1 MDILSKVK
9 LLVHILKWRFTW
21 NRKNLDYKVKNINNP
36 KFMSAMEAIKL
47 IPDGAN
53 VFSSGLGGNTRC
65 SVWFWATERSFQET
79 GHPRNL
85 THINVGAQ
93 GGRGKVPGTVE
104 NLASRKG
111 CVTRYIAGH
120 LETAKSMLKLADL
133 GQVELHTF
141 PQGIETFLVE
151 AQIRG
156 VYEIETETG
165 VGTFLDPRT
174 GKGTAVLSGTGKSMS
189 VAAGDKLR
197 YRLPKI
203 DIAYFIAPSADKE
216 GNIYVRNCCMYTESY
231 ESALAAK
238 ANGGKVLGSVAEII
252 EKNEIEIFLS
262 ADKVDAIA
270 VHPYNEQAAS
280 IPQLKY
286 WKMFTEGANVD
297 KKDAIDKLK
306 FINKVLGITPKR
318 GPVEDALARLGGS
331 VFTRYVKKCSNIVV
345 GVGMPEEVSRLIY
358 EGGLFNDV
366 TFISET
372 GVIGGLPGP
381 GIFFGAGINPKEIMS
396 SAQTFHLCYEHLD
409 ATILG
414 ILEADSHGNINV
426 SKRGKGA
433 INYVGPGGFPDFC
446 AAAETIIFVGSWMAG
461 AEMSIKNGGLV
472 IDKPG
477 KHKFISKVSEITM
490 SGEQALKKNKK
501 VLYVTNVG
509 VFKLT
514 DRGMELIEVM
524 PGIDIKKDIIDSCPM
539 KVHLPESGDV
549 TVVEESIVTG
559 QGFKLKWS
567 DFE

>member
-1 MDILSKVK
+1 MDILTKAK
-9 LLVHILKWRFTW
+9 LLAHILRWRFTW
-21 NRKNLDYKVKNINNP
+21 NRKNLDYRIEGMKNP
-36 KFMSAMEAIKL
+36 KFMSAMEAVKL
-47 IPDGAN
+47 IPDGAT

-65 SVWFWATERSFQET
+65 SVWFWATERSFRET

-104 NLASRKG
+104 EIAKHKG

-120 LETAKSMLKLADL
+120 LETAKAMLRLADL
-133 GQVELHTF
+133 GQVEIHTF

-151 AQIRG
+151 AQSRG
-156 VYEIETETG
+156 VFEIETETG
-165 VGTFLDPRT
+165 VGTFLDPRI
-174 GKGTAVLSGTGKSMS
+174 GNGTAVIPGTGKSLTEVS
-189 VAAGDKLR
+189 GNKLR

-203 DIAYFIAPSADKE
+203 DIAYFIAPAADRE
-216 GNIYVRNCCMYTESY
+216 GNIYIRNCCMYTESY
-231 ESALAAK
+231 ESALAAM
-238 ANGGKVLGSVAEII
+238 ANGGKVLVSVAEII
-252 EKNEIEIFLS
+252 EKNEKEIFLP
-262 ADKVDAIA
+262 ADKVDAIV

-286 WKMFTEGANVD
+286 WKMFTEGAKVD
-297 KKDAIDKLK
+297 KKDAIEKLK
-306 FINKVLGITPKR
+306 FINQVLGITPKR
-318 GPVEDALARLGGS
+318 GQVENALARLGGS

-345 GVGMPEEVSRLIY
+345 GVGLPEEVSRLIY
-358 EGGLFNDV
+358 EGGLFDDV

-414 ILEADSHGNINV
+414 ILEADSYGNINV

-461 AEMSIKNGGLV
+461 AGMSIKNRKLV
-472 IDKPG
+472 IEKPG
-477 KHKFISKVSEITM
+477 KHKFIAKVNEITM
-490 SGEQALKKNKK
+490 SGEQALKKNKT

-514 DRGMELIEVM
+514 QRGMELIEVM
-524 PGIDIKKDIIDSCPM
+524 PGIDIRKDITDSCPM
-539 KVHLPESGDV
+539 KIHLPESGNIP
-549 TVVEESIVTG
+549 VVEESIVTG
-559 QGFKLKWS
+559 EGFKLKWS
-567 DFE
+567 NF

>member
-1 MDILSKVK
+1 MDILTKAK
-9 LLVHILKWRFTW
+9 LLAHIIRWRFTW
-21 NRKNLDYKVKNINNP
+21 NRKNLDYRIEDMKNP
-36 KFMSAMEAIKL
+36 KFMSAMEAVKL
-47 IPDGAN
+47 IPDGAT

-65 SVWFWATERSFQET
+65 SVWFWATERSFRET

-104 NLASRKG
+104 NLASQKG

-120 LETAKSMLKLADL
+120 LETAKAMLRLADL

-151 AQIRG
+151 AQIKG

-165 VGTFLDPRT
+165 VGTFLDPRI
-174 GKGTAVLSGTGKSMS
+174 GNGTVVIPGTGKSLTEVS
-189 VAAGDKLR
+189 GNKLR

-203 DIAYFIAPSADKE
+203 DIAYFIAPAADRE
-216 GNIYVRNCCMYTESY
+216 GNIYIRNCCMYTESY
-231 ESALAAK
+231 ESALAAR
-238 ANGGKVLGSVAEII
+238 ANRGKVLVSVAEII
-252 EKNEIEIFLS
+252 EKDEKEIFLP
-262 ADKVDAIA
+262 ADKVDAIV

-286 WKMFTEGANVD
+286 WKMFTEGAKVD
-297 KKDAIDKLK
+297 KKDAIEKLK
-306 FINKVLGITPKR
+306 FINQVLGITPKR
-318 GPVEDALARLGGS
+318 GQVENALARLGGS
-331 VFTRYVKKCSNIVV
+331 IFTRYVKKCSNIVV
-345 GVGMPEEVSRLIY
+345 GVGLPEEVSRLIY
-358 EGGLFNDV
+358 EGGLFDDV

-414 ILEADSHGNINV
+414 ILEADSYGNINV

-461 AEMSIKNGGLV
+461 AGMSIKNGKLV
-472 IDKPG
+472 IEKPG
-477 KHKFISKVSEITM
+477 KHKFIAKVNEITM
-490 SGEQALKKNKK
+490 SGEQALKKNKT

-514 DRGMELIEVM
+514 QRGMELIEVM
-524 PGIDIKKDIIDSCPM
+524 PGIDISKDIMDSCPM
-539 KVHLPESGDV
+539 KILLPESGNV
-549 TVVEESIVTG
+549 PVVEESIVTG
-559 QGFKLKWS
+559 EGFKLKWS
-567 DFE
+567 NF

>member
-1 MDILSKVK
+1 VNFITSIK
-9 LLVHILKWRFTW
+9 LLSHILKWRFTW
-21 NRKNLDYKVKNINNP
+21 NRKNLDFKAAGTNNH

-47 IPDGAN
+47 IPDGAT

-65 SVWFWATERSFQET
+65 SVWFWATERSFRET

-85 THINVGAQ
+85 THINIGAQ
-93 GGRGKVPGTVE
+93 GGRGKVPGTIE
-104 NLASRKG
+104 EIAKNKG

-120 LETAKSMLKLADL
+120 LETAKAMLKLADL
-133 GQVELHTF
+133 GQLELHTF
-141 PQGIETFLVE
+141 PQGIESLLVE
-151 AQIRG
+151 AQSRG
-156 VYEIETETG
+156 IFEIETETG
-165 VGTFLDPRT
+165 VGTFLDPRI
-174 GKGTAVLSGTGKSMS
+174 GNGTVVIPGTGKSLTEVS
-189 VAAGDKLR
+189 GDKLR

-203 DIAYFIAPSADKE
+203 DIAYFTAPAADRE
-216 GNIYVRNCCMYTESY
+216 GNIYIRNCCMYTESY
-231 ESALAAK
+231 ESALAAR
-238 ANGGKVLGSVAEII
+238 ANGGKVLVSVAEII
-252 EKNEIEIFLS
+252 EKDEKDIFLS
-262 ADKVDAIA
+262 VDKVDAIV

-286 WKMFTEGANVD
+286 WEMFTEGAKVD
-297 KKDAIDKLK
+297 KKDAIEKLK
-306 FINKVLGITPKR
+306 FINQVLGITPKR
-318 GPVEDALARLGGS
+318 GQVENALARLGGS

-345 GVGMPEEVSRLIY
+345 GVGLPEEVSRLIY
-358 EGGLFNDV
+358 EGGLFDDI
-366 TFISET
+366 TFMSET
-372 GVIGGLPGP
+372 GVIGGLPAP

-461 AEMSIKNGGLV
+461 AVMSIENGKLV
-472 IDKPG
+472 IEKPG
-477 KHKFISKVSEITM
+477 KHKFISKVDEITM
-490 SGEQALKKNKK
+490 SGEETLKKNKT

-514 DRGMELIEVM
+514 ARGMELIEVM
-524 PGIDIKKDIIDSCPM
+524 PGINIKNDIIDSCPM

-549 TVVEESIVTG
+549 PVVEASIVTG

-567 DFE
+567 DI

>member
-1 MDILSKVK
+1 VDILSKAK
-9 LLVHILKWRFTW
+9 LLAHILRWRINW
-21 NRKNLDYKVKNINNP
+21 NRKDLEYKPSGINNP
-36 KFMSAMEAIKL
+36 KFMTAMEAIKL
-47 IPDGAN
+47 IPDGAT

-65 SVWFWATERSFQET
+65 SVWFWATERSFRET
-79 GHPRNL
+79 GHPGNL

-93 GGRGKVPGTVE
+93 GGRGKVPGTIE
-104 NLASRKG
+104 EIAKNKG

-120 LETAKSMLKLADL
+120 LETAKAMLKLADEGRL
-133 GQVELHTF
+133 ELHTF
-141 PQGIETFLVE
+141 PQGIESLLVE
-151 AQIRG
+151 AQSRG
-156 VYEIETETG
+156 IFEIETETG
-165 VGTFLDPRT
+165 AGTFLDPRI
-174 GKGTAVLSGTGKSMS
+174 GNGTIVIPGTGKSLTEAS
-189 VAAGDKLR
+189 GNKLR

-203 DIAYFIAPSADKE
+203 DIAYFIAPAADIE
-216 GNIYVRNCCMYTESY
+216 GNIYIRNCCMFTESY

-238 ANGGKVLGSVAEII
+238 ANGGKVLVSVAEIT
-252 EKNEIEIFLS
+252 EKNNNEIFLP
-262 ADKVDAIA
+262 ADKVDAVV

-286 WKMFTEGANVD
+286 WDMFTEGANVD
-297 KKDAIDKLK
+297 KKDAIEKLK
-306 FINKVLGITPKR
+306 FINQVLGITPKR
-318 GPVEDALARLGGS
+318 GQVENALARLGGL

-345 GVGMPEEVSRLIY
+345 GVGLPEEVSRLIY
-358 EGGLFNDV
+358 EGGLFEDI

-381 GIFFGAGINPKEIMS
+381 GIFFGAGINPKEIIS

-426 SKRGKGA
+426 SKRGEGA

-446 AAAETIIFVGSWMAG
+446 AAADTIIFVGSWMAG
-461 AEMSIKNGGLV
+461 AVMSIKNGKLA

-477 KHKFISKVSEITM
+477 KHKFIDRVSEITM

-514 DRGMELIEVM
+514 NRGMELIEVM
-524 PGIDIKKDIIDSCPM
+524 PGIDIRKDITDSCPM
-539 KVHLPESGDV
+539 KVVLPESGNVPLIDR
-549 TVVEESIVTG
+549 SIVTG
-559 QGFKLKWS
+559 EGFKLKWNTTL
-567 DFE
+567 

>member
-65 SVWFWATERSFQET
+65 SVWFWATERSFRET

>member
-1 MDILSKVK
+1 MDILTKANI
-9 LLVHILKWRFTW
+9 LAHILRWRFTW
-21 NRKNLDYKVKNINNP
+21 NRKNLDYRIKGMKNP

-47 IPDGAN
+47 IPDGAT

-65 SVWFWATERSFQET
+65 SVWFWATERAFRET

-85 THINVGAQ
+85 THINIGAQ

-104 NLASRKG
+104 EIAKHKG

-120 LETAKSMLKLADL
+120 LETAKAMLRLADL

-141 PQGIETFLVE
+141 PQGIESFLVE
-151 AQIRG
+151 AQSRG
-156 VYEIETETG
+156 VFEIETETG
-165 VGTFLDPRT
+165 VGTFLDPRI
-174 GKGTAVLSGTGKSMS
+174 GKGTLVIPRTGKSLTEVS
-189 VAAGDKLR
+189 GNKLR

-203 DIAYFIAPSADKE
+203 DIAYFIAPAADIE
-216 GNIYVRNCCMYTESY
+216 GNIYIRNCCMFTESY

-238 ANGGKVLGSVAEII
+238 ANKGKVLVSVAEII
-252 EKNEIEIFLS
+252 EKNENEIFLS

-270 VHPYNEQAAS
+270 VHPFNEQAAS

-297 KKDAIDKLK
+297 KKDAIEKLK
-306 FINKVLGITPKR
+306 FINQVLGITPKR
-318 GPVEDALARLGGS
+318 GQVENALARLGGS
-331 VFTRYVKKCSNIVV
+331 IFTRYVKKCSNIVV
-345 GVGMPEEVSRLIY
+345 GVGLPEEVSRLIY
-358 EGGLFNDV
+358 EGGLFDDV

-381 GIFFGAGINPKEIMS
+381 GIFFGAGINPKEIIS

-414 ILEADSHGNINV
+414 ILEADSCGNINV

-433 INYVGPGGFPDFC
+433 IHYVGPGGFPDFC

-461 AEMSIKNGGLV
+461 AKMTINNGKLV
-472 IDKPG
+472 IQKPG
-477 KHKFISKVSEITM
+477 KHKFISRVSEITM
-490 SGEQALKKNKK
+490 SGEQALKKNKT

-514 DRGMELIEVM
+514 QRGMELIEVM
-524 PGIDIKKDIIDSCPM
+524 PGIDIRKDIIDSCPM
-539 KVHLPESGDV
+539 KIHLPESGDV
-549 TVVEESIVTG
+549 PVVEESIVTG
-559 QGFKLKWS
+559 KGFKLKWS
-567 DFE
+567 IL

>member
-1 MDILSKVK
+1 VDILTKAK
-9 LLVHILKWRFTW
+9 IFAHILRWRFTW
-21 NRKNLDYKVKNINNP
+21 NRKNLDYRIKGMKNP

-47 IPDGAN
+47 IPDGAT

-65 SVWFWATERSFQET
+65 SVWFWATERSFRET

-85 THINVGAQ
+85 THISVGAQ

-104 NLASRKG
+104 EIAKHKG

-120 LETAKSMLKLADL
+120 LETAKAMLRLADM

-141 PQGIETFLVE
+141 PQGIESFLVE
-151 AQIRG
+151 AQSRG
-156 VYEIETETG
+156 VFEIETETG

-174 GKGTAVLSGTGKSMS
+174 GKGTLVIPGTGKSLTEVS
-189 VAAGDKLR
+189 GNKLR

-203 DIAYFIAPSADKE
+203 DIAYFIAPAADIE
-216 GNIYVRNCCMYTESY
+216 GNIYIRNCCMYTESY

-238 ANGGKVLGSVAEII
+238 ANKGKVLVSVAEII
-252 EKNEIEIFLS
+252 EKNETEIFLS

-270 VHPYNEQAAS
+270 VHPFNEQAAS

-286 WKMFTEGANVD
+286 WKMFTEGAKVD
-297 KKDAIDKLK
+297 KKDAIEKLK
-306 FINKVLGITPKR
+306 FINRVLGITPKR
-318 GPVEDALARLGGS
+318 GQVENALARLGGS

-345 GVGMPEEVSRLIY
+345 GVGLPEEVSRLIY
-358 EGGLFNDV
+358 EGGLFDDV

-381 GIFFGAGINPKEIMS
+381 GIFFGTGINPKEIIS

-414 ILEADSHGNINV
+414 ILEADSCGNINV

-461 AEMSIKNGGLV
+461 AKMTINNGKLV
-472 IDKPG
+472 IEKPG
-477 KHKFISKVSEITM
+477 KHKFISSVSEITM
-490 SGEQALKKNKK
+490 SGEQALKKNKT

-514 DRGMELIEVM
+514 QRGMELIEVM
-524 PGIDIKKDIIDSCPM
+524 PGIDIRKDIIDSCPM
-539 KVHLPESGDV
+539 KIHLPESGDV
-549 TVVEESIVTG
+549 PVVEESIVTG
-559 QGFKLKWS
+559 KGFKLKWS
-567 DFE
+567 IL

>member
-1 MDILSKVK
+1 VDILTKVK
-9 LLVHILKWRFTW
+9 LLAHILRWRFTW
-21 NRKNLDYKVKNINNP
+21 NRKNLDYRIEGMKNS
-36 KFMSAMEAIKL
+36 KFMSAMEAVKL
-47 IPDGAN
+47 IPDGAT

-65 SVWFWATERSFQET
+65 SVWFWATERSFRET
-79 GHPRNL
+79 GRPRKL
-85 THINVGAQ
+85 THINIGAQ

-104 NLASRKG
+104 EIAKHKG

-120 LETAKSMLKLADL
+120 LETAKAMLRLADL

-141 PQGIETFLVE
+141 PQGIESFLVE

-156 VYEIETETG
+156 VFEMETETG
-165 VGTFLDPRT
+165 VGTFLDPRI
-174 GKGTAVLSGTGKSMS
+174 GNGTVVLPGTGKSLTEVS
-189 VAAGDKLR
+189 GNKLR

-203 DIAYFIAPSADKE
+203 DIAYFVAPAADRE
-216 GNIYVRNCCMYTESY
+216 GNIYIRNCCMYTESY
-231 ESALAAK
+231 ESALAAR
-238 ANGGKVLGSVAEII
+238 ANGGKVLVSVAEII
-252 EKNEIEIFLS
+252 EKDEKEIFLP
-262 ADKVDAIA
+262 ADKVDAIV

-286 WKMFTEGANVD
+286 WKMFTEGAKVD
-297 KKDAIDKLK
+297 KKDAIEKLK
-306 FINKVLGITPKR
+306 FINQVLGITPKR
-318 GPVEDALARLGGS
+318 GQVENALARLGGS

-345 GVGMPEEVSRLIY
+345 GVGLPEEVSRLIY
-358 EGGLFNDV
+358 EGGLFDDV

-381 GIFFGAGINPKEIMS
+381 GIFFGAGINPKEIIS

-414 ILEADSHGNINV
+414 ILEADSYGNINV

-461 AEMSIKNGGLV
+461 SVMSIKNGKLV
-472 IDKPG
+472 IEKPG
-477 KHKFISKVSEITM
+477 KPKFIARVNEITM
-490 SGEQALKKNKK
+490 SGEQALKKNKT

-514 DRGMELIEVM
+514 QRGMELIEVM
-524 PGIDIKKDIIDSCPM
+524 PGIDIRKDITDSCPM
-539 KVHLPESGDV
+539 KIVLPESGNV
-549 TVVEESIVTG
+549 PVVEESIVTG
-559 QGFKLKWS
+559 EGFKLKWS
-567 DFE
+567 IF

>member
-1 MDILSKVK
+1 VNFITSIK
-9 LLVHILKWRFTW
+9 LLSHILKWRFTW
-21 NRKNLDYKVKNINNP
+21 NRKNLDFKAVGTNNQ

-47 IPDGAN
+47 IPDGAT

-65 SVWFWATERSFQET
+65 SVWFWATERSFRET

-85 THINVGAQ
+85 THINIGAQ
-93 GGRGKVPGTVE
+93 GGRGKVPGTIE
-104 NLASRKG
+104 EIAKNKG

-120 LETAKSMLKLADL
+120 LETAKAMLKLADL
-133 GQVELHTF
+133 GQLELHTF
-141 PQGIETFLVE
+141 PQGIESLLVE
-151 AQIRG
+151 AQSRG
-156 VYEIETETG
+156 IFEIETETG
-165 VGTFLDPRT
+165 VGTFLDPRI
-174 GKGTAVLSGTGKSMS
+174 GNGTVVIPGTGKSLTEVS
-189 VAAGDKLR
+189 GDKLR

-203 DIAYFIAPSADKE
+203 DIAYFTAPAADRE
-216 GNIYVRNCCMYTESY
+216 GNIYIRNCCMYTESY
-231 ESALAAK
+231 ESALAAR
-238 ANGGKVLGSVAEII
+238 ANGGKVLVSVAEII
-252 EKNEIEIFLS
+252 EKDEKDIFLS
-262 ADKVDAIA
+262 VDKVDAIV

-286 WKMFTEGANVD
+286 WEMFTEGAKVD
-297 KKDAIDKLK
+297 KKDAIEKLK
-306 FINKVLGITPKR
+306 FINQVLGITPKR
-318 GPVEDALARLGGS
+318 GQVENALARLGGS

-345 GVGMPEEVSRLIY
+345 GVGLPEEVSRLIY
-358 EGGLFNDV
+358 EGGLFDDI
-366 TFISET
+366 TFMSET
-372 GVIGGLPGP
+372 GVIGGLPAP

-461 AEMSIKNGGLV
+461 AVMSIENGKLV
-472 IDKPG
+472 IEKPG
-477 KHKFISKVSEITM
+477 KHKFISKVDEITM
-490 SGEQALKKNKK
+490 SGEETLKKNKT

-514 DRGMELIEVM
+514 ARGMELIEVM
-524 PGIDIKKDIIDSCPM
+524 PGINIKNDIIDSCPM

-549 TVVEESIVTG
+549 PVVEASIVTG

-567 DFE
+567 DI

>member
-1 MDILSKVK
+1 MDILTKAK
-9 LLVHILKWRFTW
+9 IFAHILRWRFTW
-21 NRKNLDYKVKNINNP
+21 NRKNLDYRIKGMKNP

-47 IPDGAN
+47 IPDGAT

-65 SVWFWATERSFQET
+65 SVWFWATERSFRET

-85 THINVGAQ
+85 THISVGAQ

-104 NLASRKG
+104 EIAKHKG

-120 LETAKSMLKLADL
+120 LETAKAMLRLADM

-141 PQGIETFLVE
+141 PQGIESFLVE
-151 AQIRG
+151 AQSRG
-156 VYEIETETG
+156 VFEIETETG

-174 GKGTAVLSGTGKSMS
+174 GKGTLVIPGTGKSLTEVS
-189 VAAGDKLR
+189 GNKLR

-203 DIAYFIAPSADKE
+203 DIAYFIAPAADIE
-216 GNIYVRNCCMYTESY
+216 GNIYIRNCCMYTESY

-238 ANGGKVLGSVAEII
+238 ANKGKVLVSVAEII
-252 EKNEIEIFLS
+252 EKNETEIFLS

-270 VHPYNEQAAS
+270 VHPFNEQAAS

-286 WKMFTEGANVD
+286 WKMFTEGAKVD
-297 KKDAIDKLK
+297 KKDAIEKLK
-306 FINKVLGITPKR
+306 FINRVLGITPKR
-318 GPVEDALARLGGS
+318 GQVENALARLGGS

-345 GVGMPEEVSRLIY
+345 GVGLPEEVSRLIY
-358 EGGLFNDV
+358 EGGLFDDV

-381 GIFFGAGINPKEIMS
+381 GIFFGTGINPKEIIS

-414 ILEADSHGNINV
+414 ILEADSCGNINV

-461 AEMSIKNGGLV
+461 AKMTINNGKLV
-472 IDKPG
+472 IEKPG
-477 KHKFISKVSEITM
+477 KHKFISSVSEITM
-490 SGEQALKKNKK
+490 SGEQALKKNKT

-514 DRGMELIEVM
+514 QRGMELIEVM
-524 PGIDIKKDIIDSCPM
+524 PGIDIRKDIIDSCPM
-539 KVHLPESGDV
+539 KIHLPESGDV
-549 TVVEESIVTG
+549 PVVEESIVTG
-559 QGFKLKWS
+559 KGFKLKWS
-567 DFE
+567 IL

>member
-1 MDILSKVK
+1 VNIITSVK
-9 LLVHILKWRFTW
+9 LLAHILRWRFTW

-65 SVWFWATERSFQET
+65 SVWFWATERSFRET

-151 AQIRG
+151 SQIRG

-203 DIAYFIAPSADKE
+203 DIAYFIAPAADKE
-216 GNIYVRNCCMYTESY
+216 GNIYIRNCCMYTESY

-238 ANGGKVLGSVAEII
+238 ANGGKVLVSVAEII
-252 EKNEIEIFLS
+252 EKNEKEIFLS

-286 WKMFTEGANVD
+286 WKMFTEGVNVD

-414 ILEADSHGNINV
+414 ILEADSYGNINV

-461 AEMSIKNGGLV
+461 AEMSIKNGRLV

-509 VFKLT
+509 IFKLT

-549 TVVEESIVTG
+549 PVVEESIVTG
-559 QGFKLKWS
+559 LGFKLKWS
-567 DFE
+567 DFK

>member
-1 MDILSKVK
+1 VDILTKVK
-9 LLVHILKWRFTW
+9 LLAHILRWRFTW
-21 NRKNLDYKVKNINNP
+21 NRKNLDYRIEGMKNS
-36 KFMSAMEAIKL
+36 KFMSAMEAVKL
-47 IPDGAN
+47 IPDGAT

-65 SVWFWATERSFQET
+65 SVWFWATERSFRET
-79 GHPRNL
+79 GRPRNL
-85 THINVGAQ
+85 THINIGAQ

-104 NLASRKG
+104 EIAKHKG

-120 LETAKSMLKLADL
+120 LETAKAMLRLADL

-141 PQGIETFLVE
+141 PQGIESFLVE

-156 VYEIETETG
+156 VFEMETETG
-165 VGTFLDPRT
+165 VGTFLDPRI
-174 GKGTAVLSGTGKSMS
+174 GNGTVVLPGTGKSLTEVS
-189 VAAGDKLR
+189 GNKLR

-203 DIAYFIAPSADKE
+203 DIAYFVAPAADRE
-216 GNIYVRNCCMYTESY
+216 GNIYIRNCCMYTESY
-231 ESALAAK
+231 ESALAAR
-238 ANGGKVLGSVAEII
+238 ANGGKVLVSVAEII
-252 EKNEIEIFLS
+252 EKDEKEIFLP
-262 ADKVDAIA
+262 ADKVDAIV

-286 WKMFTEGANVD
+286 WKMFTEGAKVD
-297 KKDAIDKLK
+297 KKDAIEKLK
-306 FINKVLGITPKR
+306 FINQVLGITPKR
-318 GPVEDALARLGGS
+318 GQVENALARLGGS

-345 GVGMPEEVSRLIY
+345 GVGLPEEVSRLIY
-358 EGGLFNDV
+358 EGGLFDDV

-381 GIFFGAGINPKEIMS
+381 GIFFGAGINPKEIIS

-414 ILEADSHGNINV
+414 ILEADSYGNINV

-461 AEMSIKNGGLV
+461 SVMSIKNGKLV
-472 IDKPG
+472 IEKPG
-477 KHKFISKVSEITM
+477 KPKFIARVNEITM
-490 SGEQALKKNKK
+490 SGEQALKKNKT

-514 DRGMELIEVM
+514 QRGMELIEVM
-524 PGIDIKKDIIDSCPM
+524 PGIDIRKDITDSCPM
-539 KVHLPESGDV
+539 KIVLPESGNV
-549 TVVEESIVTG
+549 PVVEESIVTG
-559 QGFKLKWS
+559 EGFKLKWS
-567 DFE
+567 IF

>member
-1 MDILSKVK
+1 MDILTKAK
-9 LLVHILKWRFTW
+9 IFAHILRWRFTW
-21 NRKNLDYKVKNINNP
+21 NRKNLDYRIKGMKNP

-47 IPDGAN
+47 IPDGAT

-65 SVWFWATERSFQET
+65 SVWFWATERSFRET

-85 THINVGAQ
+85 THISVGAQ

-104 NLASRKG
+104 EIAKHKG

-120 LETAKSMLKLADL
+120 LETAKAMLRLADL
-133 GQVELHTF
+133 SQVELHTF
-141 PQGIETFLVE
+141 PQGIESFLVE
-151 AQIRG
+151 AQSRG
-156 VYEIETETG
+156 IFEIETETG
-165 VGTFLDPRT
+165 VGTFLDPRI
-174 GKGTAVLSGTGKSMS
+174 GKGSLVIPGTGKSLTEVS
-189 VAAGDKLR
+189 GNKLR

-203 DIAYFIAPSADKE
+203 DIAYFIAPAADIE
-216 GNIYVRNCCMYTESY
+216 GNIYIRNCCMFTESY

-238 ANGGKVLGSVAEII
+238 ANKGKVLVSVAEII
-252 EKNEIEIFLS
+252 EKNENEIFLS

-270 VHPYNEQAAS
+270 VHPFNEQAAS

-297 KKDAIDKLK
+297 KKDAIEKLK
-306 FINKVLGITPKR
+306 FINQVLGITPKR
-318 GPVEDALARLGGS
+318 GQVENALARLGGS

-345 GVGMPEEVSRLIY
+345 GVGLPEEVSRLIY
-358 EGGLFNDV
+358 EGGLFDDV

-381 GIFFGAGINPKEIMS
+381 GIFFGTGINPKEIIS

-414 ILEADSHGNINV
+414 ILEADSCGNINV

-461 AEMSIKNGGLV
+461 AKMTINNGKLV
-472 IDKPG
+472 IEKPG
-477 KHKFISKVSEITM
+477 KHKFISRVSEITM
-490 SGEQALKKNKK
+490 SGEQALKKNKT

-514 DRGMELIEVM
+514 QRGMELIEVM
-524 PGIDIKKDIIDSCPM
+524 PGIDIRKDIIDSCPM
-539 KVHLPESGDV
+539 KIHLPESGDV
-549 TVVEESIVTG
+549 PVVEESIVTG
-559 QGFKLKWS
+559 KGFKLKWS
-567 DFE
+567 IL

>member
-1 MDILSKVK
+1 MDILSKAK
-9 LLVHILKWRFTW
+9 LLVHILRWRFTW

-47 IPDGAN
+47 IPDGAT

-65 SVWFWATERSFQET
+65 SVWFWATERSFRET

-120 LETAKSMLKLADL
+120 LETAKAMLKLADL

-174 GKGTAVLSGTGKSMS
+174 GNGTAVIPGTGKSMS
-189 VAAGDKLR
+189 KPAGDKLR

-203 DIAYFIAPSADKE
+203 DIAYFIAPAADKE

-238 ANGGKVLGSVAEII
+238 ANRGKVLVSVAEII
-252 EKNEIEIFLS
+252 EKNENEIFLS

-270 VHPYNEQAAS
+270 VHPFNEQAAS

-297 KKDAIDKLK
+297 KKDAIYKLR
-306 FINKVLGITPKR
+306 FINQVLGITPKR

-345 GVGMPEEVSRLIY
+345 GVGLPEEVSRLIY

-396 SAQTFHLCYEHLD
+396 STQTFHLCYEHLD

-461 AEMSIKNGGLV
+461 AVMSIKNGRLV

-514 DRGMELIEVM
+514 DRGMELIEIM

-539 KVHLPESGDV
+539 KVILPETGDIP
-549 TVVEESIVTG
+549 VVENSIVTG
-559 QGFKLKWS
+559 QGFKLKWN
-567 DFE
+567 